1 MKKTF
6 QEIADEV
13 RMIIDENEDNSALI
27 DEADEVANDT
37 DKITKQMIMQS
48 VDMVHQMAPLWKTTD
63 VQTQTTVSLQKYR
76 KGKAGAVPGD
86 FLRFVAADADDWSH
100 KVYEPITEGSAEYQ
114 MQASEWAGIRG
125 SAERPVV
132 AIVPGLIGMNMEV
145 YTTDKD
151 AATLAYIRKAKA
163 EKGGVMIADMC
174 YKAVLNMVAKY
185 YMVSVG
191 EAERAAHYNAVVN
204 ELLGINTNSE

>member
-27 DEADEVANDT
+27 DETDEVASDT
-37 DKITKQMIMQS
+37 DKITKEMIMQS

-63 VQTQTTVSLQKYR
+63 IQTKTSVSLTKYR
-76 KGKAGAVPGD
+76 KGKAGDVPTD
-86 FLRFVAADADDWSH
+86 FLRFVFADAEDWSH
-100 KVYEPITEGSAEYQ
+100 KVYDPTMEGSAEYQ
-114 MQASEWAGIRG
+114 MQSSEFAGIRG
-125 SAERPVV
+125 SEERPVV
-132 AIVPGLIGMNMEV
+132 AIVPGHNGLNMEV
-145 YTTDKD
+145 YSTGNDE
-151 AATLAYIRKAKA
+151 ATLAYIRKAKA
-163 EKGGVMIADMC
+163 EADGVTIAEMC

-191 EAERAAHYNAVVN
+191 EPERAGHYNAVVN
-204 ELLGINTNSE
+204 ELLGVTTNSE

>member
-1 MKKTF
+1 MNKTF
-6 QEIADEV
+6 EEIADEV

-27 DEADEVANDT
+27 TETDEVANDT
-37 DKITKQMIMQS
+37 DKITKEMIMQS

-63 VQTQTTVSLQKYR
+63 VQTQTTVSLTPDK
-76 KGKAGAVPGD
+76 KGKAGNVPSD
-86 FLRFVAADADDWSH
+86 FLRFVLADASDWSR

-114 MQASEWAGIRG
+114 MQSSEFAGIRG

-132 AIVPGLIGMNMEV
+132 AIVPGLSGLNMEV
-145 YTTDKD
+145 YST
-151 AATLAYIRKAKA
+151 ANSSVTLAYIKKASEDASGVTIA
-163 EKGGVMIADMC
+163 EMC

-191 EAERAAHYNAVVN
+191 EAERAGHYDTMVG
-204 ELLGINTNSE
+204 ELLGIPTNSE

>member
-27 DEADEVANDT
+27 TETDEVANDT
-37 DKITKQMIMQS
+37 DKITKEMIMQS

-63 VQTQTTVSLQKYR
+63 VQTQTTVSLTNYR
-76 KGKAGAVPGD
+76 KGKAGSVPSD
-86 FLRFVAADADDWSH
+86 FLRFVFADAEDWSQ
-100 KVYEPITEGSAEYQ
+100 KVYEPITEGSSEYM
-114 MQASEWAGIRG
+114 MQSSEFAGIRG

-132 AIVPGLIGMNMEV
+132 AIVPGLIGMTMEV
-145 YTTDKD
+145 YSTGEEY
-151 AATLAYIRKAKA
+151 ASLAYIKKAS
-163 EKGGVMIADMC
+163 EDTDGVTIADMC

-191 EAERAAHYNAVVN
+191 EPERAGHYASVVN
-204 ELLGINTNSE
+204 ELLGIETNSE